1 MSNQLFDQQFMHG
14 GDYNPDQWLA
24 YPEILQ
30 KDLAYMQQA
39 HVNTVTLGGVC
50 LECLRAARRRLSV

>member
-39 HVNTVTLGGVC
+39 HVNTVTLGVF
-50 LECLRAARRRLSV
+50 A

>member
-30 KDLAYMQQA
+30 
-39 HVNTVTLGGVC
+39 
-50 LECLRAARRRLSV
+50 